1 MGHLGHHLL
10 DAAAHSAIV
19 VSEANSGTAGLLERL
34 EQVARRRFQ
43 NPKPFRRG
51 FWWIIQVRRDEFID
65 GKLTRK
71 NRWERLAPASMS
83 EREVLKIAA
92 ERLRDLNQGL
102 ENIGSATNFAHYTE
116 NTYIP
121 VALRKMAKSTQDR
134 HEGVVRN
141 YLKPAFGKLAL
152 RDLTPMTLDRYF
164 ARLSESALSLESL
177 DKVRDVLASILKRAI
192 RHRLL
197 VKNPIEGLELPR
209 AARGRITQK
218 PIISYE
224 QCEQLLASLPE
235 PYATMVYVAIWAG
248 LRVSELIALRWE
260 DVHADALTIDERC
273 CRGDWGAPKSNASNA
288 TIGVDV
294 EVIERICR
302 LKNLTVEV
310 KAGRATRRYKVVKA
324 DGPKD
329 LVFQSIKD
337 GRPMRDNAILSR
349 FIKPAARK
357 LGLPF
362 VNWKC
367 LRTSRA
373 TWLIQAGAN
382 PKDVQGLMRHSRIST
397 TMDIYA
403 QMVPD
408 SQRQAI
414 AKVTAMVA
422 AQRAEKELLAL
433 TASPDD

>member
-1 MGHLGHHLL
+1 MVPRNGV
-10 DAAAHSAIV
+10 IV
-19 VSEANSGTAGLLERL
+19 VSEANSGTAGLLERI

-51 FWWIIQVRRDEFID
+51 SWWIIQVRRDEFID

-71 NRWERLAPASMS
+71 NRWERLAPAWMS
-83 EREVLKIAA
+83 EREVLKLAS
-92 ERLRDLNQGL
+92 EHLRDLNQGL

-121 VALRKMAKSTQDR
+121 VALSKMAKSTQDR
-134 HEGVVRN
+134 YEGVIRN

-164 ARLSESALSLESL
+164 AGLSESELSQESL
-177 DKVRDVLASILKRAI
+177 DKIRDVLASILKRAI
-192 RHRLL
+192 RHGLL
-197 VKNPIEGLELPR
+197 VKNPVEGLELPR
-209 AARGRITQK
+209 AKRGRMTQK

-224 QCEQLLASLPE
+224 QCEQLLACIPE
-235 PYATMVYVAIWAG
+235 PYATMVYVAIWTG

-260 DVHADALTIDERC
+260 DIHADALTIDERY

-294 EVIERICR
+294 EVIERIHR

-310 KAGRATRRYKVVKA
+310 RAGRATRRYKVVRA
-324 DGPKD
+324 NGPKD
-329 LVFQSIKD
+329 LVFPSVRD

-373 TWLIQAGAN
+373 TWLVQAGAN

-403 QMVPD
+403 QMVAD

-422 AQRAEKELLAL
+422 AKRAEKEPLAVA
-433 TASPDD
+433 ASQMVN